1 MATEPTPSFEPGT
14 LLYDPV
20 TDRAGEY
27 RDTVGP
33 YALLRPVGGGR
44 EWQAQPASLRAAT
57 PQERLSAGVRAA
69 NERATR
75 DAWDHT
81 DLGRPPVPVPGCA
94 ACAEVDGLR
103 RTARAQS
110 DASAVT
116 DANVLMR
123 RHQRAEHGS

>member
-1 MATEPTPSFEPGT
+1 MAPEPTASFEPGT
-14 LLYDPV
+14 LVYDPD

-33 YALLRPVGGGR
+33 YALLRPLGGGC

-57 PQERLSAGVRAA
+57 PEQRLSAGVRAA
-69 NERATR
+69 NERAVR
-75 DAWDHT
+75 DTWGYSE
-81 DLGRPPVPVPGCA
+81 LGRPPLPVPGCE

-103 RTARAQS
+103 QNARAES

-116 DANVLMR
+116 DADVLMR
-123 RHQRAEHGS
+123 RHHRADHGA